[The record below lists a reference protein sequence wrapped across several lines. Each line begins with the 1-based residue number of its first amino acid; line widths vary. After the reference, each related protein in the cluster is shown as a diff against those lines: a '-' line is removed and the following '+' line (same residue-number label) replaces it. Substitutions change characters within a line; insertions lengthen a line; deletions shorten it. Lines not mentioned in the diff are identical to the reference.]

1 VISFDKGKEI
11 IRKGEEATFAVYE
24 QLKNSRQVYSIQ
36 KPKLILQSD
45 SLQIREINS
54 NELDNYTKEYVIGKL
69 KFKPGTKTCYDD
81 LIKGINN
88 INATQNFS
96 SISYSLDK
104 NKNEDN
110 LNYTKKMPQKTYLK
124 LGSL

>member
-24 QLKNSRQVYSIQ
+24 QLKKIWQVYSIQ

-88 INATQNFS
+88 INTQNFS
-96 SISYSLDK
+96 SISYSLDE

-110 LNYTKKMPQKTYLK
+110 LNLTLTENASKRI
-124 LGSL
+124 

>member
-1 VISFDKGKEI
+1 
-11 IRKGEEATFAVYE
+11 
-24 QLKNSRQVYSIQ
+24 
-36 KPKLILQSD
+36 
-45 SLQIREINS
+45 LQIREINS

-96 SISYSLDK
+96 SISYSLDE

-110 LNYTKKMPQKTYLK
+110 LNLTLTENASKTYLK
-124 LGSL
+124 FGLHYDNLFKSAVLINLHKKLFKTTELLSIWFWRQH